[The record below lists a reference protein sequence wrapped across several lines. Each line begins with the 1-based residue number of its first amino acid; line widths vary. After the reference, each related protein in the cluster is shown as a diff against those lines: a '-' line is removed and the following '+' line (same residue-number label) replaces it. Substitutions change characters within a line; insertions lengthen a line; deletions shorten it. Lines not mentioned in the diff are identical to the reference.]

1 MPQRNSNTTTG
12 AAAMNRQQIESKIRI
27 LETRLNAYTF
37 ECPLRYKV
45 ATVKELRELQAMLEG
60 VAK

>member
-1 MPQRNSNTTTG
+1 
-12 AAAMNRQQIESKIRI
+12 MNRQQIEQKIRI

-37 ECPLRYKV
+37 KCPLRYKV

-60 VAK
+60 GAK